1 MRVTLFESIS
11 VNGMMG
17 RPNGVGDFFSPYCW
31 TAFVEVAKQTGAMVW
46 GRVTH
51 DAFRGMAAAVEQLA
65 GVHGVVLTKR
75 CDYAPG
81 PGWQVAGSPG
91 EALEVL
97 RRAGVGDALVVGG
110 QTVNTAFLREGL
122 LDEVVLLVESVVIG
136 RGMPV
141 FAATDAD
148 LRLDLIDVTRAT
160 DTVVRL
166 RYRVLK

>member
-17 RPNGVGDFFSPYCW
+17 RPSGSGDFFSSYCW
-31 TAFVEVAKQTGAMVW
+31 TGFVDAAKQTGAMIW

-51 DAFRGMAAAVEQLA
+51 EAFRGMPGAVEQLA
-65 GVHGVVLTKR
+65 GVKGVVLTSR
-75 CDYAPG
+75 RDYVPG
-81 PGWQVAGSPG
+81 PGWQIAGTPR

-97 RRAGVGDALVVGG
+97 SKTRTEGTLVVGG

-122 LDEVVLLVESVVIG
+122 LDEIILLVESVVIG

-141 FAATDAD
+141 FAASDAD
-148 LRLDLIDVTRAT
+148 LRLSLLDVTRPT
-160 DTVVRL
+160 DTVLRL